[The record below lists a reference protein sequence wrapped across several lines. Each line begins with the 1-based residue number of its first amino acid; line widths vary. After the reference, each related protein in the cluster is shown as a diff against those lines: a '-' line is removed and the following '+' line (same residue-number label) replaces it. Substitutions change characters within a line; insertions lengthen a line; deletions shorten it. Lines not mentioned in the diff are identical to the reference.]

1 MDPSTLPVGPA
12 LDAQVASAV
21 FQWQDVHYDAEQ
33 AAYYGWAPGAT
44 VEDYI
49 WPVPGYSTDPRAAQ
63 AVLATLRERGLLPAF
78 LRELGRDYPPAAA
91 SPPAG
96 ADQVLA
102 RLLAEPEAAGTIC
115 RVALRV
121 VAQP

>member
-33 AAYYGWAPGAT
+33 AAYYGWAPDAT

-91 SPPAG
+91 SPPAEAG
-96 ADQVLA
+96 QVLA
-102 RLLAEPEAAGTIC
+102 RLLAEPGAPSIIC
-115 RVALRV
+115 HAALRV
-121 VAQP
+121 VAAP